1 MFVFD
6 GFADWEPAL
15 AIASLEVYTDFS
27 VHIFSIDGKA
37 VRSMGNMQVQPEF
50 AINEI
55 DPAEV
60 SLLILPGGNAWEG
73 GGNEEVA
80 PLVQQVVERNKNV
93 AAICAATVF
102 MARHGYLDNIK
113 HTSNALQYL
122 QHMVPGYKSERLY
135 INQPSVSDG
144 NIITANGAGMIE
156 FAIEIFK
163 KHQAM
168 DNETIDKVFDLYK
181 SGGMDNKLF

>member
-6 GFADWEPAL
+6 GFADWEAAL
-15 AIASLEVYTDFS
+15 AIASLQEHTDFS
-27 VHIFSIDGKA
+27 VHSFSLDGKA
-37 VRSMGNMQVQPEF
+37 VRSMGNMQVQPAF

-55 DPAEV
+55 DPAEI

-73 GGNEEVA
+73 NGNEEVA
-80 PLVQQVVERNKNV
+80 SLVQQVVERNNNV

-102 MARHGYLDNIK
+102 LARHGYLNKIK
-113 HTSNALQYL
+113 HTSNALRYL
-122 QHMVPGYKSERLY
+122 KYMVPEYKSEHLY
-135 INQPSVSDG
+135 IDQPSVSDG

-168 DNETIDKVFDLYK
+168 DN
-181 SGGMDNKLF
+181 